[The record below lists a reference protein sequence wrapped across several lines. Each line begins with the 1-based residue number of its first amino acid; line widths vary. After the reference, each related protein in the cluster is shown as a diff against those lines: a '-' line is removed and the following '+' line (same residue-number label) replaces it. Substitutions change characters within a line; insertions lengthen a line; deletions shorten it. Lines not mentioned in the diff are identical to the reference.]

1 MATPLIFD
9 LAGSGPLIRGSEMV
23 REDVDGDG
31 LDEVVTDLAF
41 GSGLL
46 VLDPARRGS
55 RRSAFRHGFE
65 ALRALA
71 EDFGL
76 VGGGKEHL
84 DESDLAFLEE
94 RVGLRMRVGGFAG
107 GDVRLAELGVTRID
121 LGDPE
126 QIDSLDQAAADLFG
140 NRYLRQ
146 AGARFTVRGQV
157 REYVALNFRIQARV
171 ALGLWGGRLA
181 AA

>member
-9 LAGSGPLIRGSEMV
+9 LTGSGPIIRGPEMV
-23 REDVDGDG
+23 REDLDGDG

-46 VLDPARRGS
+46 VLNPARLGP
-55 RRSAFRHGFE
+55 RRAGLRNGFDM
-65 ALRALA
+65 LRAIA
-71 EDFGL
+71 EDLGL
-76 VGGGKEHL
+76 AGGDKQHL
-84 DESDLAFLEE
+84 DAEDLSFLEE
-94 RVGLRMRVGGFAG
+94 RIGLRMRVGGFAG
-107 GDVRLAELGVTRID
+107 GDVRFAQLGITRID

-126 QIDSLDQAAADLFG
+126 DVAEAAEADAFG
-140 NRYLRQ
+140 NRYVRQ

-157 REYVALNFRIQARV
+157 REYVGMSFRVQART
-171 ALGLWGGRLA
+171 ALGPWGAARLA

>member
-9 LAGSGPLIRGSEMV
+9 LAGSGPVIRGHEMV
-23 REDVDGDG
+23 REDLDGDG

-46 VLDPARRGS
+46 VLDPSRLGPRRAGL
-55 RRSAFRHGFE
+55 HDGFD
-65 ALRALA
+65 ALRAIA
-71 EDFGL
+71 EEHGL
-76 VGGGKEHL
+76 VGEDKQHL
-84 DESDLAFLEE
+84 DAEDLSLLED
-94 RVGLRMRVGGFAG
+94 RIGLRMRVGGFAG
-107 GDVRLAELGVTRID
+107 GDVRFADLGITRIE

-126 QIDSLDQAAADLFG
+126 RIMDGAATDAFG
-140 NRYLRQ
+140 NRYVRQ

-157 REYVALNFRIQARV
+157 REYVGMSFRVQART
-171 ALGLWGGRLA
+171 ALGPWGAARLA

>member
-9 LAGSGPLIRGSEMV
+9 LAGSGPVIRGHQMV
-23 REDVDGDG
+23 REDLDGDG

-46 VLDPARRGS
+46 VLDASRLEPRRAGL
-55 RRSAFRHGFE
+55 RNGFDV
-65 ALRALA
+65 LRAIAEGHGLAGGDKQHVDA
-71 EDFGL
+71 EDL
-76 VGGGKEHL
+76 
-84 DESDLAFLEE
+84 SFLEE
-94 RVGLRMRVGGFAG
+94 RIGLRMRVGGFAG
-107 GDVRLAELGVTRID
+107 GDVRFAELGITRID

-126 QIDSLDQAAADLFG
+126 EIEDGDATDAFG

-157 REYVALNFRIQARV
+157 REYVGMSFRVQARV
-171 ALGLWGGRLA
+171 ALGPWGAARLA